1 MTNPTT
7 CDITLV
13 PLGRTLT
20 VPRGSNLGDAIHF
33 LGLEFPCGGKGTCGN
48 CKVRLLAGHIALSPA
63 HRAVL
68 ERKKLGNEWR
78 LACLST
84 VEEDIT
90 IEVAQFENIVLADD
104 TPFRFTPR
112 ARCGIAVDLGS
123 TTLVSQLLDMES
135 GQVLAVQT
143 ALNPQAVH
151 GADIMSRIGYA
162 MQSPENAAR
171 LTSLIRGAV
180 GSQVEALAAQ
190 ATRPLQRVRIVGN
203 SVMHHLFCGLDVT
216 PLSAYPFE
224 SPCNGMMHFTPA
236 ELGWAVDP
244 ALDITFLPNIGSF
257 VGSDILAG
265 IYAAGMFSSAAP
277 RVLVDLGTNGEIAV
291 GNRDGIACASTA
303 AGPAFEGSNI
313 SCGMRASTG
322 AISSIT
328 AENGHK
334 EIHVIG
340 GTAAKG
346 ICGSGLIDAI
356 YLGVTGGEINEQ
368 GVIQHEPKVL
378 PLTDGVS
385 LEQRDIREFQLAKAA
400 VATGVEL
407 LLRDAG
413 LTHEGI
419 DKMFIAGGFGNYI
432 DLAHA
437 TSLGLLEFAP
447 SQIVKLSNSAL
458 IGAKMFLFQE
468 DGFIDSLLP
477 LTRHISLESDPG
489 FLDTFCEKIL
499 FTAR

>member
-1 MTNPTT
+1 MTEHST
-7 CDITLV
+7 CHITLV

-20 VPRGSNLGDAIHF
+20 VPRGSNLGDAIHE

-48 CKVRLLAGHIALSPA
+48 CKVRVLAGHIALDPV
-63 HRAVL
+63 HEAVL
-68 ERKKLGNEWR
+68 KRKKLGDEWR
-78 LACLST
+78 LACLSQ
-84 VEEDIT
+84 VNDDIT
-90 IEVAQFENIVLADD
+90 IEVAQFESIVLADE

-112 ARCGIAVDLGS
+112 NQCGIAVDLGS
-123 TTLVSQLLDMES
+123 TTLVSQLLDMEN

-143 ALNPQAVH
+143 ALNPQAVY

-171 LTSLIRGAV
+171 LTLLIRQTVGA
-180 GSQVEALAAQ
+180 QVETLARQ
-190 ATRPLQRVRIVGN
+190 ATRPIGRVRIVGN

-224 SPCNGMMHFTPA
+224 SPRNGMVHFGPA
-236 ELGWAVDP
+236 DLGWNIDP
-244 ALDITFLPNIGSF
+244 NIDITFLPNIGSF

-265 IYAAGMFSSAAP
+265 IYAAGMFSSEAP

-291 GNRDGIACASTA
+291 GNRKGIACASTA

-322 AISSIT
+322 AISSI
-328 AENGHK
+328 EMEGGQQK
-334 EIHVIG
+334 IHVIG
-340 GTAAKG
+340 SGKAKG

-356 YLGVTGGEINEQ
+356 YLGVTRGDIDEQ
-368 GVIQHEPKVL
+368 GVILHDPKVL
-378 PLTDGVS
+378 PLTDEVH
-385 LEQRDIREFQLAKAA
+385 LEQQDIREFQLAKAA

-407 LLRDAG
+407 LLHDAN

-432 DLAHA
+432 NLDHA
-437 TSLGLLEFAP
+437 TRLGLLEFTPA
-447 SQIVKLSNSAL
+447 QIVKLSNSAL
-458 IGAKMFLFQE
+458 IGAKMFLFQ
-468 DGFIDSLLP
+468 DDDFINGLLP
-477 LTRHISLESDPG
+477 FTHHISLESDPA
-489 FLDTFCEKIL
+489 FLDTFCQKIL
-499 FTAR
+499 FTTR